1 MLSTKIKVIVGPFF
15 LFVCLCFP
23 AAGFADG
30 IVYNMRNDV
39 QPVASPSNDLSYASG
54 TTARRANSE
63 RVLNVYWTFTG
74 LLNGREVK
82 DRIVYRDY
90 KSLSFPNSYS
100 TLAPTWVNTRATGSN
115 GEYFSQVQATGVGSV
130 ETWRCNYQIR

>member
-1 MLSTKIKVIVGPFF
+1 MHSMKFKAILGSFF

-23 AAGFADG
+23 TAGFADG
-30 IVYNMRNDV
+30 IVCNMRNDV
-39 QPVASPSNDLSYASG
+39 QPVASLSNDLSYG
-54 TTARRANSE
+54 T
-63 RVLNVYWTFTG
+63 FKG

>member
-39 QPVASPSNDLSYASG
+39 QPVASLSNDLSYASG

-82 DRIVYRDY
+82 DRRLISD
-90 KSLSFPNSYS
+90 LSR
-100 TLAPTWVNTRATGSN
+100 TH
-115 GEYFSQVQATGVGSV
+115 
-130 ETWRCNYQIR
+130 

>member
-1 MLSTKIKVIVGPFF
+1 MGSTKIKVILGPIS

-30 IVYNMRNDV
+30 IVCNMRNDV
-39 QPVASPSNDLSYASG
+39 QPVASLSNDLLSASG
-54 TTARRANSE
+54 STVRRANSE
-63 RVLNVYWTFTG
+63 RVLNVYWTFSG
-74 LLNGREVK
+74 LLNGQSV
-82 DRIVYRDY
+82 DNRIVYRDY

-130 ETWRCNYQIR
+130 ETWRCNYQVR

>member
-1 MLSTKIKVIVGPFF
+1 MHSSKIKAILGSFF

-23 AAGFADG
+23 AASFADG
-30 IVYNMRNDV
+30 ITCNMRNDV
-39 QPVASPSNDLSYASG
+39 QPVASLSNDLLFSSDPSAC
-54 TTARRANSE
+54 RANSE

-74 LLNGREVK
+74 LLNGRSVQ
-82 DRIVYRDY
+82 DRIVYREY

-115 GEYFSQVQATGVGSV
+115 GEFFSQVQSIGVGSV

>member
-1 MLSTKIKVIVGPFF
+1 MHSMKFKAILGSFF

-23 AAGFADG
+23 TAGFADG
-30 IVYNMRNDV
+30 IVCNMRNDV
-39 QPVASPSNDLSYASG
+39 QPVASLSNDLSYASG
-54 TTARRANSE
+54 TAARRANSE

-100 TLAPTWVNTRATGSN
+100 TTSANLG
-115 GEYFSQVQATGVGSV
+115 
-130 ETWRCNYQIR
+130 